1 MRSVWNG
8 SISFGLVSIPVKTYS
23 ATDRTSSVSFVRIHD
38 KDGGR
43 IRYRKF
49 CELDGEEV
57 PNEEIGKGYPAS
69 DDAIVPITDDDL
81 SRLPLPTART
91 LTILSFVD
99 PGEIDPLQLDKSY
112 YLGPDGLA
120 AAKPYTLLREALEHH
135 EKVAIG
141 KVAMHGR
148 ETLAMLR
155 AHDGAIVMHAL
166 LWPDQIRPTK
176 DVVPD
181 DVEIRPNE
189 LTLAEVLMDS
199 LGELDPAELHDD
211 YREAVEQLVA
221 AKVAGGE
228 PGVPEAGAA
237 SGAKVIDLMAA
248 LENSV
253 RAAKEGR
260 GEYVGAAG
268 SGADSPPAS
277 VTPIR
282 GRKTAR
288 TTKTVQTA
296 KTAKRSAAPAAA
308 GKSGTRKTTVRK
320 ATTAESGPSGT
331 SGPSGKAAGATTK
344 TATAKKS
351 TATSD
356 TSPGTTRTSA
366 AKRTTGSAAGKAA
379 GKSTARTTTKSTA
392 KTTAQTATAAK
403 TAKKSPAKPAK
414 KRASA

>member
-23 ATDRTSSVSFVRIHD
+23 ATDRTSSVSFVRIHE

-120 AAKPYTLLREALEHH
+120 ATKPYTLLREALEHH
-135 EKVAIG
+135 GKVAIG

-166 LWPDQIRPTK
+166 LWPDQIRPTEG
-176 DVVPD
+176 VVPG

-228 PGVPEAGAA
+228 PTVPEAGAA
-237 SGAKVIDLMAA
+237 AGAKVIDLMAA

-260 GEYVGAAG
+260 GEHVGAAG
-268 SGADSPPAS
+268 SGAESPPAS

-282 GRKTAR
+282 GRQTAR
-288 TTKTVQTA
+288 TT

-308 GKSGTRKTTVRK
+308 ERSGTRKTTARK
-320 ATTAESGPSGT
+320 APAESGPSGA
-331 SGPSGKAAGATTK
+331 SEPSGKATGTATK
-344 TATAKKS
+344 TAKKS
-351 TATSD
+351 TAA
-356 TSPGTTRTSA
+356 SPGTSRTSA
-366 AKRTTGSAAGKAA
+366 TKKTTESAAGKSA
-379 GKSTARTTTKSTA
+379 GKSTARDTA
-392 KTTAQTATAAK
+392 KTTAQTATTAKTTK

>member
-23 ATDRTSSVSFVRIHD
+23 ATDRTSSVSFVRIHE

-176 DVVPD
+176 GVVPG

-260 GEYVGAAG
+260 GEYVGAAE
-268 SGADSPPAS
+268 SGAESPPAS

-282 GRKTAR
+282 GRKATE
-288 TTKTVQTA
+288 TTKTA

-308 GKSGTRKTTVRK
+308 GKSSTRKTTARK

-331 SGPSGKAAGATTK
+331 SGPSGKAVGATTK
-344 TATAKKS
+344 TATAKKP
-351 TATSD
+351 TATSG
-356 TSPGTTRTSA
+356 TSPGTSRTSA

-379 GKSTARTTTKSTA
+379 GKSTARTAAKSAA